1 MLNKSAGSAKLQ
13 GKKFQMPHIFVIL
26 FVFIFVVSAFTYII
40 PAGIFDRTEG
50 VEGRSV
56 IVPDSFHTIERT
68 PVSLLDLFVAIPEGF
83 VQAGWVVVLTFCV
96 GGGFLVVKKTGVIHA
111 AIGWLAKKLKNK
123 GILIIPILMTTFA
136 VIDAF
141 IGMPELCLVYV
152 PLILPLALA
161 LGFDSI
167 TAAAIA
173 LCGSAAGFTAA
184 LTNPFTIG
192 IAQKIS
198 GLPLYSGAGY
208 RIIVLITTLAV
219 GIIFVMRYANKV
231 RKNPESSLMYEA
243 DKKIKEQVLGS
254 DFETVEKIN
263 TRQVLAGFS
272 AVALF
277 ILLIFGVF
285 SFGWDMPQIGGIFV
299 AIGIVSGLIAGLS
312 GREIS
317 EAFFEG
323 CKDVLLGALII
334 GIARGIIVVMS
345 DGQIIDSV
353 IYGLSLFVQNLPPAI
368 TSVGMLAVQSLF
380 NFLVPSGSGQ
390 TVITMPIMAP
400 LADLVGLTRQTAV
413 LALQFGDGISNIF
426 YPTSGYF
433 MASLA
438 LARVPWEKWAKF
450 MFPLFMIWTLVGA
463 IFLIIAQM
471 IQWGPF

>member
-1 MLNKSAGSAKLQ
+1 
-13 GKKFQMPHIFVIL
+13 MPHIFVIL
-26 FVFIFVVSAFTYII
+26 FVFIFVVSALTYII
-40 PAGIFDRTEG
+40 PAGIFDRVEG

-56 IVPDSFHTIERT
+56 IVADSFHTIDRT
-68 PVSLLDLFVAIPEGF
+68 PVSLLDLFVSIPEGF
-83 VQAGWVVVLTFCV
+83 VQAGWVIVLTFCV
-96 GGGFLVVKKTGVIHA
+96 GGGFVVVKKTGIIHA
-111 AIGWLAKKLKNK
+111 AIGWLATKLKNK
-123 GILIIPILMTTFA
+123 GILIVPILMTVFA
-136 VIDAF
+136 IIDAF

-208 RIIVLITTLAV
+208 RIIVLITTLTV
-219 GIIFVMRYANKV
+219 GIIFVMRYAMKV
-231 RKNPESSLMYEA
+231 KKNPESSMMFEM
-243 DKKIKEQVLGS
+243 DKKIKEQVLGG
-254 DFETVEKIN
+254 DDETLDK
-263 TRQVLAGFS
+263 TTLRQKLAGLS
-272 AVALF
+272 AIALF
-277 ILLIFGVF
+277 FLLIFGVF
-285 SFGWDMPQIGGIFV
+285 TFGWDMPQIGGIFL
-299 AIGIVSGLIAGLS
+299 AIGIVSGLVAGLS
-312 GREIS
+312 GKEIS
-317 EAFFEG
+317 ESFIEG
-323 CKDVLLGALII
+323 CRDVLLGALII

-345 DGQIIDSV
+345 DGQIIDTV
-353 IYGLSLFVQNLPPAI
+353 IYGLSIFVKNLPPAV
-368 TSVGMLAVQSLF
+368 TSVGMLVVQSFF

-400 LADLVGLTRQTAV
+400 LADLVGVTRQTAV

-450 MFPLFMIWTLVGA
+450 MFPLFMIWSGVGA
-463 IFLIIAQM
+463 IFLIIAQI

>member
-1 MLNKSAGSAKLQ
+1 MMKKTIDQ
-13 GKKFQMPHIFVIL
+13 EKKFQIPHIFVIL
-26 FVFIFVVSAFTYII
+26 FFFIIVVSALTYII
-40 PAGIFDRTEG
+40 PAGTFDRVKG

-56 IVPDSFHTIERT
+56 IVPDSFQRLERN
-68 PVSLLDLFVAIPEGF
+68 PVSLLDLFVSIPEGF

-96 GGGFLVVKKTGVIHA
+96 GGGFLVVRKTGVIHA
-111 AIGWLAKKLKNK
+111 AMSWLAEKLRNK
-123 GILIIPILMTTFA
+123 GILIVPILMTVFA

-152 PLILPLALA
+152 PLILPLALV

-167 TAAAIA
+167 TAVAIA

-192 IAQKIS
+192 IAQKIA
-198 GLPLYSGAGY
+198 GLPLYSGAVF
-208 RIIVLITTLAV
+208 RIITLFFTLIV
-219 GIIFVMRYANKV
+219 GVIFVMRYALKI

-243 DKKIKEQVLGS
+243 DKLIKEQVLGS
-254 DFETVEKIN
+254 GDEAVAKI
-263 TRQVLAGFS
+263 TARQKLAGLT
-272 AVALF
+272 AIVLF
-277 ILLIFGVF
+277 FLLIYGVF
-285 SFGWDMPQIGGIFV
+285 RLGWDMPQIGGIFI

-312 GREIS
+312 GKEIS
-317 EAFFEG
+317 EAFFQG
-323 CKDVLLGALII
+323 CRDVLLGALII
-334 GIARGIIVVMS
+334 GIARAIIVVMS
-345 DGQIIDSV
+345 DGQIIDTV
-353 IYGLSLFVQNLPPAI
+353 IFGLSLFVQKLPPAV
-368 TSVGMLAVQSLF
+368 TSVGMLLVQSLF

-400 LADLVGLTRQTAV
+400 LADLVGVTRQTAV
-413 LALQFGDGISNIF
+413 LALQYGDGISNIF

-450 MFPLFMIWTLVGA
+450 MLPLFFIWTVVGA
-463 IFLIIAQM
+463 VFLVIAQV